1 MEDYLKI
8 LSPIASALD
17 MLQKSA
23 SNLADAVK
31 IWSELSVKLNAV
43 LPTEKQA
50 YLAKRRNMALNKA
63 HFLCFLLDPR
73 YVDFKRTTQAEE
85 QIALDFANEINEN
98 ILPMIAN
105 FWVKAEPFHDGYY
118 RVASDLGLV
127 ETFRHWYWSYSFS
140 PFLQRKYRTSRKVI
154 LDIWM
159 EA

>member
-1 MEDYLKI
+1 
-8 LSPIASALD
+8 

-63 HFLCFLLDPR
+63 HFLYFLLDPR

-105 FWVKAEPFHDGYY
+105 F
-118 RVASDLGLV
+118 
-127 ETFRHWYWSYSFS
+127 
-140 PFLQRKYRTSRKVI
+140 
-154 LDIWM
+154 
-159 EA
+159 